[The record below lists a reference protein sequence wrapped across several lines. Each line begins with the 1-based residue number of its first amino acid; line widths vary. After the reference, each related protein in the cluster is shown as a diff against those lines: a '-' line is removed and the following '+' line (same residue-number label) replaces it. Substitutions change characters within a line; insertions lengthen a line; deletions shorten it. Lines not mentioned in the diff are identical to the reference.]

1 MSTEQPKE
9 NETSGPSN
17 VAKLI
22 EYAKS
27 GNAVE
32 FRNTFNAELDS
43 RIHTRIEARKQEVSS
58 EFSKRISGQTE

>member
-1 MSTEQPKE
+1 MSTEQSKE
-9 NETSGPSN
+9 NETAPASN

-22 EYAKS
+22 GYAKS

-43 RIHTRIEARKQEVSS
+43 RIHSKIEARKLEVSA
-58 EFSKRISGQTE
+58 EFSKRISGQSE